1 MAVGG
6 GARVITSTA
15 VETVTANAW
24 ELARIRWVSNTA
36 VQGDECKITDTAGNV
51 IFDSFATGANW
62 EDEIEL
68 GKVNTFLGIKTATIS
83 SGKVYFY
90 LR

>member
-15 VETVTANAW
+15 VETVTTNAW
-24 ELARIRWVSNTA
+24 ELARIRWVSSAAAAN
-36 VQGDECKITDTAGNV
+36 DECKITDTAGNI
-51 IFDSFATGANW
+51 IFDSFATGADW

-68 GKVNTFLGIKTATIS
+68 GKVNTFLGIKTATLT
-83 SGKVYFY
+83 SGKVFFY